1 MGHAKI
7 IPQSTALLL
16 PYQTRWIKDT
26 ARLKIMEKSRQIGVS
41 WASAL
46 SLVRRKSRQDAK
58 LDAWV
63 SSRDEIQ
70 AQLFLRDCK
79 AFAELYNLAAKDL
92 GLVVLDPEK
101 KITAYV
107 LQFANGCRINSMSSS
122 PDAQAG
128 KRGDRLLDEFGLHKD
143 PRKLYAI
150 AYPGITWGGQLEIV
164 STHRGSGNFFNEL
177 VREVKEKGNP
187 KGISLHRVTL
197 QDALDQGF
205 LYKLQSKLP
214 ADDERQAMDEA
225 DYYNFIK
232 SGCADSESFDQEY
245 MCIPAD
251 DASAFLPYD
260 LIASCEYADGQ
271 QPSTALSTAPS
282 LYIGVDI
289 GRKKDLTVIWIN
301 EYAGQR
307 HLTREVI
314 ELRNTK
320 FSDQE
325 KILYPLLE
333 MRNMRR
339 CCIDAS
345 GLGMQL
351 AERAGEKFGSYRV
364 ESVQFTGPVKEA
376 LAYPLRAAFEDGNVR
391 IPFDRNLRADLRAI
405 RKETTAAG
413 NIRFAADR
421 SENGH
426 ADRFW
431 ALALALHAASDQDG
445 PALVDIPERID
456 RYEVNRQ
463 PSSAEF
469 NSADRSAEV
478 ARLAPS
484 AGPFNRRF

>member
-1 MGHAKI
+1 
-7 IPQSTALLL
+7 
-16 PYQTRWIKDT
+16 
-26 ARLKIMEKSRQIGVS
+26 MEKSRQIGVS

-351 AERAGEKFGSYRV
+351 AERAGEKIRQLSRRVGTVYR
-364 ESVQFTGPVKEA
+364 
-376 LAYPLRAAFEDGNVR
+376 
-391 IPFDRNLRADLRAI
+391 
-405 RKETTAAG
+405 
-413 NIRFAADR
+413 
-421 SENGH
+421 
-426 ADRFW
+426 
-431 ALALALHAASDQDG
+431 
-445 PALVDIPERID
+445 
-456 RYEVNRQ
+456 
-463 PSSAEF
+463 PSQ
-469 NSADRSAEV
+469 RSARISI
-478 ARLAPS
+478 ACRL
-484 AGPFNRRF
+484 